1 MMKSISTWKQEL
13 TEGAHAARLAALYC
27 CTPDETPAQAARY
40 AAVLDGLETTFGA
53 HTEAGL
59 YSAPG
64 RTEIG
69 GNHTDHNNGVV
80 LAGSVNLD
88 MVAVVS
94 PNEDNIIR
102 VKSLGFDKIDDVDVN
117 VLVPQPQE
125 AEHSASLIRG
135 VAKGIVDAGG
145 KVGGFDCYSTSNVLR
160 GSGLS
165 SSAAFEVC
173 IGAILRGEYNNNDM
187 EKFSQVKIA
196 QIGQFAENVFFGK
209 PCGLMDQTAC
219 AVGGVITIDFKNPE
233 KPVVGQTAIDL
244 AKHGFVMCISD
255 TKGSHA
261 DLTDDYA
268 AIRREMESVAEQFG
282 KKVLRDVDEDE
293 FYKAIP
299 QLRKAVGDRAVV
311 RAIHFYNDCRRAA
324 QLCDAVRED
333 DFDAFL
339 RLIIEGGHSSF
350 EFNQNAYSI
359 KAPQEQGV
367 PLALAL
373 SQKVLNGRGAWR
385 LQGGGFAGTIQAFVP
400 LALLETYKNAIDA
413 VFGAGSCH
421 VLSVRNYGAVM
432 VTPDM

>member
-1 MMKSISTWKQEL
+1 MANTIELKQQIQQGAYDAAFVKLYGADVDVNAQRERYISVIDQFEN
-13 TEGAHAARLAALYC
+13 E
-27 CTPDETPAQAARY
+27 
-40 AAVLDGLETTFGA
+40 FGS
-53 HTEAGL
+53 GRSVRL

-88 MVAVVS
+88 IVAIVS
-94 PNEDNIIR
+94 PNEENIIR
-102 VKSLGFDKIDDVDVN
+102 VKSLGFEKIDDVDVTN
-117 VLVPQPQE
+117 LVPQEQE
-125 AEHSASLIRG
+125 KEHSAALIRG
-135 VAKGIVDAGG
+135 VAAGIVNAGG
-145 KVGGFDCYSTSNVLR
+145 KVGGFDAYTTSNVLR

-173 IGAILRGEYNNNDM
+173 IGAILRGEYNDNDM

-196 QIGQFAENVFFGK
+196 QIGQYAENVFFDK

-219 AVGGVITIDFKNPE
+219 AVGKVITIDFKE
-233 KPVVGQTAIDL
+233 VGHPVVREVPFDL
-244 AKHGFVMCISD
+244 AAKGFALCISD

-268 AIRREMESVAEQFG
+268 AVRREMESVAEFFG
-282 KKVLRDVDEDE
+282 KKVLRDVDEE
-293 FYKAIP
+293 TFLKAIP
-299 QLRKAVGDRAVV
+299 EVRKVTGDRAVV
-311 RAIHFYNDCRRAA
+311 RAIHFYNDSRRAGEIYEA
-324 QLCDAVRED
+324 IKAD
-333 DFDAFL
+333 DFDRFL
-339 RLIIEGGHSSF
+339 QLIIEGGHSSF

-359 KAPQEQGV
+359 KNPQEQGV
-367 PLALAL
+367 PLALAI

-385 LQGGGFAGTIQAFVP
+385 LQGGGFSGTIQAFVP

>member
-1 MMKSISTWKQEL
+1 MANTIELKQQIAQGEYDAAFAKL
-13 TEGAHAARLAALYC
+13 YGA
-27 CTPDETPAQAARY
+27 
-40 AAVLDGLETTFGA
+40 AAVQEQRKRYTDLIDEFEKKYGTNRTVR
-53 HTEAGL
+53 L

-94 PNEDNIIR
+94 PNEENVIR
-102 VKSLGFDKIDDVDVN
+102 VKSLGFDKIDDVDVTN
-117 VLVPQPQE
+117 LVPQPRE

-145 KVGGFDCYSTSNVLR
+145 KVGGFDCYTTSNVLR

-187 EKFSQVKIA
+187 EKFNQVKIA
-196 QIGQFAENVFFGK
+196 QIGQYAENVFFGK

-219 AVGGVITIDFKNPE
+219 AVGKVITIDFKE
-233 KPVVGQTAIDL
+233 VGHPVVREVPFDL
-244 AKHGFVMCISD
+244 AAKGFALCISD

-268 AIRREMESVAEQFG
+268 AVRREMESVAEFFG
-282 KKVLRDVDEDE
+282 KKVLREVDEE
-293 FYKAIP
+293 TFLKAIP
-299 QLRKAVGDRAVV
+299 EVRKVTGDRAVV
-311 RAIHFYNDCRRAA
+311 RAIHFYNDSRRAGEIYEA
-324 QLCDAVRED
+324 IKAD
-333 DFDAFL
+333 DFDRFL
-339 RLIIEGGHSSF
+339 QLIIEGGHSSF

-359 KAPQEQGV
+359 KNPQEQGV
-367 PLALAL
+367 PLALAI
-373 SQKVLNGRGAWR
+373 SQKVLNGHGAWR

-400 LALLETYKNAIDA
+400 LALLETYKNAIDG

>member
-1 MMKSISTWKQEL
+1 MANTIELKQQIAQGEYDAAFAKL
-13 TEGAHAARLAALYC
+13 YGADAVQEQRKRYTDLI
-27 CTPDETPAQAARY
+27 DEFEKKYGTNRT
-40 AAVLDGLETTFGA
+40 VR
-53 HTEAGL
+53 L

-94 PNEDNIIR
+94 PNEENVIR
-102 VKSLGFDKIDDVDVN
+102 VKSLGFDKIDDVDVTN
-117 VLVPQPQE
+117 LVPQQRE

-145 KVGGFDCYSTSNVLR
+145 KVGGFDCYTTSNVLR

-187 EKFSQVKIA
+187 EKFNQVKIA

-219 AVGGVITIDFKNPE
+219 AVGKVITIDFKE
-233 KPVVGQTAIDL
+233 VGHPVVREVPFDL
-244 AKHGFVMCISD
+244 AAKGFALCISD

-268 AIRREMESVAEQFG
+268 AVRREMESVAEFFG
-282 KKVLRDVDEDE
+282 KKVLRDVDEE
-293 FYKAIP
+293 TFLKAIP
-299 QLRKAVGDRAVV
+299 EVRKVTGDRAVV
-311 RAIHFYNDCRRAA
+311 RAIHFYNDSRRAGEIYEA
-324 QLCDAVRED
+324 IKAD
-333 DFDAFL
+333 DFDRFL
-339 RLIIEGGHSSF
+339 QLIIEGGHSSF

-359 KAPQEQGV
+359 KNPQEQGV
-367 PLALAL
+367 PLALAI